1 MPSDIPLNIIHP
13 SLQNYLGNS
22 VTDIGNIRLTR
33 TLDNTFDSNFSSP
46 TSGEFEAVVLS
57 GIRTE
62 DNTTGIDET
71 DGTLNS
77 NYILVRPL
85 DDSRVSTPSPLDYGN
100 LEGVDK
106 FTYVQSTIRLHAV
119 KYLARFEHEQMDMN
133 KPSFGEIITCFYE
146 AGGTTPDDPRKLRYK
161 TKPFV
166 PNVDERYRDLM
177 FIAAADTGNTKALF
191 DDGRQLPSKVG
202 DFDLIV
208 DMSLDTWK
216 ARSRSEKAN
225 RAKAAAAYGLSA
237 NIVGI
242 RRRPIER
249 IVIHY
254 TDSGP
259 IQTPNQAV
267 VSEATSSPWGYH
279 YIIGKKGDFI
289 ESCPPEYNIMH
300 AEGGV
305 WKNSIGIGI
314 INKGY
319 WKASK
324 SGLPSDHPS
333 GPPESYLPG
342 NSGWEKGQNAAMYNR
357 IYWFEKYTKEQ
368 IDTSISLV
376 ARLCKKYNIDPN
388 NIETHHDSK
397 PTKSDSGPLFLGG
410 NELTDFKNR
419 IRQEMA
425 LL

>member
-1 MPSDIPLNIIHP
+1 MPSDTPLSNIHP
-13 SLQNYLGNS
+13 SLQNYFGNS

-33 TLDNTFDSNFSSP
+33 TLDNTFDSNFSAP

-62 DNTTGIDET
+62 DNTTGTDET

-85 DDSRVSTPSPLDYGN
+85 DDSRVSTPNPLDYGD
-100 LEGVDK
+100 LSGMDQ
-106 FTYVQSTIRLHAV
+106 YAYIQSTIRLHAV

-146 AGGTTPDDPRKLRYK
+146 AGGTIPDDPRKLRYK
-161 TKPFV
+161 SRPFV
-166 PNVDERYRDLM
+166 PNVDDRYRNLM

-202 DFDLIV
+202 DFDLMV
-208 DMSLDTWK
+208 DMKLSSWE
-216 ARSRSEKAN
+216 ARPKSERLK

-237 NIVGI
+237 NIAGK
-242 RRRPIER
+242 RYKPITR

-254 TDSGP
+254 TAGASNK
-259 IQTPNQAV
+259 TP
-267 VSEATSSPWGYH
+267 SEANRSESENTAWGYH

-289 ESCPPEYNIMH
+289 EPCPPEYNIYH
-300 AEGGV
+300 AGGH
-305 WKNSIGIGI
+305 WDDSIGIGI
-314 INKGY
+314 INRGY
-319 WKASK
+319 WKAAN
-324 SGLPSDHPS
+324 GNPD
-333 GPPESYLPG
+333 GPPSSFSPG
-342 NSGWEKGQNAAMYNR
+342 NAGWGKGENAAMHNK

-368 IDTSISLV
+368 IDTATSL
-376 ARLCKKYNIDPN
+376 AAKLCKKFNIDPN
-388 NIETHHDSK
+388 NIETHHDAS
-397 PTKSDSGPLFLGG
+397 PGTKSDSGPLFLGG

-419 IRQEMA
+419 VRQEMA